1 MGWVLIYPSLAG
13 PETVGPVEFVWHR
26 LLWERLGIMHTL
38 LLIIHVIICLVL
50 AVVVLLQSSKGG
62 GLAGAFGGAGGA
74 PQQMLGSRGMTTLL
88 HKVTIYCAVG
98 FFITSFLLFMTD
110 NAGQVS
116 TRSIVGD
123 AAQKGELNV
132 PVTENP
138 LEVPADTPADIPSG
152 QSDGGSAEG
161 GTGN

>member
-1 MGWVLIYPSLAG
+1 ML
-13 PETVGPVEFVWHR
+13 
-26 LLWERLGIMHTL
+26 HTL
-38 LLIIHVIICLVL
+38 LIIVHVAICLVL
-50 AVVVLLQSSKGG
+50 SIVVLLQSSKGG

-110 NAGQVS
+110 NTGAVS
-116 TRSIVGD
+116 TRSVVGD

-132 PVTENP
+132 PLTENP
-138 LEVPADTPADIPSG
+138 LEVPAEIPAEAPAG
-152 QSDGGSAEG
+152 QSEEGAADDNGG
-161 GTGN
+161 N